1 MKFNAYRSCAILFII
16 LPTTI
21 MVNMVNSF
29 VNGPPHQFNF
39 KEGECKS
46 CHASFY
52 EPKKLVAPINDIC
65 NKCHGE
71 DDAISH
77 VVGIVPS
84 MYVRDDFP
92 LDEEAKMTCNTCHNI
107 HMERIDTQTGKRT
120 YLLRIDAIGK
130 PFCDECHKETME
142 VFIKDT
148 PSHLST
154 LTKAHFGYYT
164 SVGFYTPGGVYVDSV
179 SRYCMSCHSGDTA
192 CQSAVSFSNSDLR
205 LLSIIAAQSAQLI
218 KNSQLQQEVIEK
230 NRLKQEL
237 ELARKIQQELLPKS
251 PPEFPF
257 LEFATF
263 FNPAEEVGGDFFDY
277 IPLSQEKLAVVQAD
291 VSGHGLSA
299 ALIMTM
305 LKGIFQSISHDFIS
319 PDQTLTQIN
328 EILGNSAPP
337 EIFVTMIFLVF
348 DSEKR
353 VLHITNAGHNPPLVY
368 LHKEEKLEYLK
379 IPGCALNCMKSAE
392 YRSHKISLNAG
403 DFIFL
408 YTDGLPESPD
418 KQFELFGYERLQKI
432 VHQARDTDVKNIL
445 QEVKTALY
453 RHLQQV
459 PQTDDIAINILKVN

>member
-1 MKFNAYRSCAILFII
+1 MKFRIS
-16 LPTTI
+16 PTTDQI
-21 MVNMVNSF
+21 QIEIEQLRKAVEELTVLNDLAIT
-29 VNGPPHQFNF
+29 
-39 KEGECKS
+39 
-46 CHASFY
+46 ASS
-52 EPKKLVAPINDIC
+52 A
-65 NKCHGE
+65 
-71 DDAISH
+71 
-77 VVGIVPS
+77 
-84 MYVRDDFP
+84 
-92 LDEEAKMTCNTCHNI
+92 
-107 HMERIDTQTGKRT
+107 
-120 YLLRIDAIGK
+120 
-130 PFCDECHKETME
+130 ME
-142 VFIKDT
+142 VNQMLDIVVEKSIKAMDAEQGSILLVT
-148 PSHLST
+148 PQAENPLQTLIRQPDQKSRFMNYKVGSHITGWVLKNNSPLIIENLASDSRFQTTEEEKKEIKTVLSVPIQFQGRLIGL
-154 LTKAHFGYYT
+154 LTVTNKK
-164 SVGFYTPGGVYVDSV
+164 
-179 SRYCMSCHSGDTA
+179 
-192 CQSAVSFSNSDLR
+192 SAVSFSNSDLR

-277 IPLSQEKLAVVQAD
+277 IPLSQERLAVVQAD

-319 PDQTLTQIN
+319 PEQTLTQIN

-392 YRSHKISLNAG
+392 YCSHKISLNAG

-432 VHQARDTDVKNIL
+432 VHEARDTDVKNIL

>member
-1 MKFNAYRSCAILFII
+1 MKFRIS
-16 LPTTI
+16 PTTDQI
-21 MVNMVNSF
+21 QTEIEQLRKAVEELTVLNDLAIT
-29 VNGPPHQFNF
+29 
-39 KEGECKS
+39 
-46 CHASFY
+46 ASS
-52 EPKKLVAPINDIC
+52 A
-65 NKCHGE
+65 
-71 DDAISH
+71 
-77 VVGIVPS
+77 
-84 MYVRDDFP
+84 
-92 LDEEAKMTCNTCHNI
+92 
-107 HMERIDTQTGKRT
+107 
-120 YLLRIDAIGK
+120 
-130 PFCDECHKETME
+130 ME
-142 VFIKDT
+142 VNQMLDIVVEKSIKAMDAEQGSILLVT
-148 PSHLST
+148 PQAENPLQTLIRQPDQKSRFMNYKVGSHITGWVLKNNSPLIIENLASDSRFQTTEEEKKEIKTVLSVPIQFQGRLIGL
-154 LTKAHFGYYT
+154 LTVTNKK
-164 SVGFYTPGGVYVDSV
+164 
-179 SRYCMSCHSGDTA
+179 
-192 CQSAVSFSNSDLR
+192 SAVSFSNSDLR

-251 PPEFPF
+251 APEFPF

-277 IPLSQEKLAVVQAD
+277 IPLSQERLAVVQAD

-328 EILGNSAPP
+328 EILENSAPP
-337 EIFVTMIFLVF
+337 DIFVTMIFLVF
-348 DSEKR
+348 NSEKR

-368 LHKEEKLEYLK
+368 LHREEKLEYLK

>member
-1 MKFNAYRSCAILFII
+1 MKFRIS
-16 LPTTI
+16 PTTDQI
-21 MVNMVNSF
+21 QTEIEQLRKAVEELTVLNDLAIT
-29 VNGPPHQFNF
+29 
-39 KEGECKS
+39 
-46 CHASFY
+46 ASS
-52 EPKKLVAPINDIC
+52 A
-65 NKCHGE
+65 
-71 DDAISH
+71 
-77 VVGIVPS
+77 
-84 MYVRDDFP
+84 
-92 LDEEAKMTCNTCHNI
+92 
-107 HMERIDTQTGKRT
+107 
-120 YLLRIDAIGK
+120 
-130 PFCDECHKETME
+130 ME
-142 VFIKDT
+142 VNQMLDIVVEKSIKAMDAEQGSILLVT
-148 PSHLST
+148 PQAENPLQTLIRQPDQKSRFMNYKVGSHITGWVLKNNSPLIIENLASDSRFQTTEEEKKEIKTVLSVPIQFQGRLIGL
-154 LTKAHFGYYT
+154 LTVTNKK
-164 SVGFYTPGGVYVDSV
+164 
-179 SRYCMSCHSGDTA
+179 
-192 CQSAVSFSNSDLR
+192 SAVSFSNSDLR

-277 IPLSQEKLAVVQAD
+277 IPLSQERLAVVQAD

-319 PDQTLTQIN
+319 PEQTLTQIN

-348 DSEKR
+348 DSEKK

-368 LHKEEKLEYLK
+368 LHREEKLEYLK

-408 YTDGLPESPD
+408 YTDGLPESPN

-432 VHQARDTDVKNIL
+432 VHEARDTDAKNII